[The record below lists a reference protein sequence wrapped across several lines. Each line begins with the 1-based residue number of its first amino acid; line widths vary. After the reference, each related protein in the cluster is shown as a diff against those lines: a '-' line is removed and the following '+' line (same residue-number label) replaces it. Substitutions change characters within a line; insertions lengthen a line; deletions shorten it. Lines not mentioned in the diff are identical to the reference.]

1 MGFRHNFAVA
11 ARGSPPYAQ
20 QIVVGLELRDAKIS
34 PDFSDNFALN
44 PGNGLVRFTPPRDLK
59 TAASQ
64 GHRVRF
70 FASFIVL
77 A

>member
-20 QIVVGLELRDAKIS
+20 QIVVGLSSVTQRFRLI
-34 PDFSDNFALN
+34 FSDNYALN
-44 PGNGLVRFTPPRDLK
+44 PGSGLVRFKPPRGLK
-59 TAASQ
+59 TAAHQ

-70 FASFIVL
+70 FVSLIV
-77 A
+77 AA